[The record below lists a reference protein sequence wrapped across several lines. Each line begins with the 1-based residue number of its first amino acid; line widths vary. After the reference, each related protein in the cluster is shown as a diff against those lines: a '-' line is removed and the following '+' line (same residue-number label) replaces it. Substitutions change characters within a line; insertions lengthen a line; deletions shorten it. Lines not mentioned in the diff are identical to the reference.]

1 MRARL
6 RSLIDRIRKP
16 KATAIIA
23 TALSEA
29 KHLEN
34 DLQREHRRLQEQREI
49 NRALVDIADDKQ
61 ARDAQRFEQYQRYIA
76 EIVEANAMCGA
87 GPWQVGAEI
96 GGAAPTVRLPVRLAE
111 SLGLK
116 EAGPVG
122 DVSPLGAYGMYELLL
137 QNVNWQRE
145 INYSWLEFTRWGIQQ
160 IILICRLYW
169 IKNPIMR
176 RLVNVRAEYVFARGF
191 DITTDD
197 ETANDVIQDFI
208 RRNQKVLG
216 HVALTAQQR
225 SKDTDGNLF
234 WVFFPDKATGE
245 SDIRI
250 IDATE
255 IQDIWTDPD
264 DADVPQYYQRIWT
277 QRAHDAVSGSQ
288 ATTTMQAWYPA
299 IDYEPTVKP
308 ESIKGY
314 PVMWDAPV
322 YHRKIGTV
330 GKWLFGCPPVYPMVD
345 WAKESRR
352 FLEACASVR
361 QSLSQFA
368 TKISTKGG
376 QQAIEGIKQQ
386 LETQVGPGSPI
397 YDTNPPAVAGATW
410 VSGPG
415 TSMDAFKV
423 QGATFSP
430 EDVRRYLLMCCM
442 TLGMPETFLG
452 DVSTGNLATATS
464 LDRPTETVFLSIQ
477 EEWIEDLTVIVGF
490 MLKRSL
496 AAPSGKLREAAALPG
511 DVRIVAAPRQI
522 KSTPSGARRWVFR
535 EASKKAATDIEIR
548 VNFPAI
554 REGDMAA
561 LVKAGVEAMTLDNKG
576 GQIVGVDEKTGVLW
590 LMQQLG
596 MENAEEVVE
605 KMYPS
610 TGKDKYDPDRTKEV
624 LPPPIPK
631 TPPVPGVQPT
641 PADVQAT
648 MATANQDQNQQ
659 PPASK
664 VKEAFARLAN
674 AIEAHIGD

>member
-1 MRARL
+1 
-6 RSLIDRIRKP
+6 
-16 KATAIIA
+16 
-23 TALSEA
+23 
-29 KHLEN
+29 
-34 DLQREHRRLQEQREI
+34 
-49 NRALVDIADDKQ
+49 
-61 ARDAQRFEQYQRYIA
+61 
-76 EIVEANAMCGA
+76 
-87 GPWQVGAEI
+87 
-96 GGAAPTVRLPVRLAE
+96 
-111 SLGLK
+111 
-116 EAGPVG
+116 
-122 DVSPLGAYGMYELLL
+122 
-137 QNVNWQRE
+137 
-145 INYSWLEFTRWGIQQ
+145 
-160 IILICRLYW
+160 
-169 IKNPIMR
+169 
-176 RLVNVRAEYVFARGF
+176 
-191 DITTDD
+191 
-197 ETANDVIQDFI
+197 
-208 RRNQKVLG
+208 
-216 HVALTAQQR
+216 
-225 SKDTDGNLF
+225 
-234 WVFFPDKATGE
+234 
-245 SDIRI
+245 
-250 IDATE
+250 
-255 IQDIWTDPD
+255 
-264 DADVPQYYQRIWT
+264 
-277 QRAHDAVSGSQ
+277 
-288 ATTTMQAWYPA
+288 
-299 IDYEPTVKP
+299 
-308 ESIKGY
+308 
-314 PVMWDAPV
+314 MWDAPV

-345 WAKESRR
+345 WAKESRH

-368 TKISTKGG
+368 SKITTKGG

-386 LETQVGPGSPI
+386 LGTLVGPGSPI

-496 AAPSGKLREAAALPG
+496 TAPSGKLREAAALPG
-511 DVRIVAAPRQI
+511 DVRIIAAPRQI
-522 KSTPSGARRWVFR
+522 KSTQTGARHWVFR

-596 MENAEEVVE
+596 IENAEELVE

-610 TGKDKYDPDRTKEV
+610 IGKDKYDPDRTKEV

-648 MATANQDQNQQ
+648 MATATQNQNQQ
-659 PPASK
+659 TPAPK

>member
-16 KATAIIA
+16 KPTAIIA

-34 DLQREHRRLQEQREI
+34 DLQREHRRLQDQREI

-61 ARDAQRFEQYQRYIA
+61 ARDAQRFEQHQRYIA

-169 IKNPIMR
+169 IKNPIVR

-191 DITTDD
+191 DVTTDD
-197 ETANDVIQDFI
+197 ETANDAIQDFI

-245 SDIRI
+245 CDIRI

-277 QRAHDAVSGSQ
+277 QRAHDAVSASQ

-430 EDVRRYLLMCCM
+430 EDVRRYVLMCCA
-442 TLGMPETFLG
+442 TVGMPETFLG
-452 DVSTGNLATATS
+452 DVSTGNLATAMS

-496 AAPSGKLREAAALPG
+496 TAPSGKLREAAALPG
-511 DVRIVAAPRQI
+511 DVRIIAAPRQI
-522 KSTPSGARRWVFR
+522 KSTQTGARHWVFR
-535 EASKKAATDIEIR
+535 EASKKAATDIEVR

-596 MENAEEVVE
+596 IENAEELVE

-648 MATANQDQNQQ
+648 MATATQNQNQQ
-659 PPASK
+659 TPAPK

>member
-16 KATAIIA
+16 KPTAIIA

-34 DLQREHRRLQEQREI
+34 DLQREHRRLQDQREI

-61 ARDAQRFEQYQRYIA
+61 ARDAQRFEQHQRYIA

-169 IKNPIMR
+169 IKNPIVR

-191 DITTDD
+191 DVTTDD
-197 ETANDVIQDFI
+197 ETANDAIQDFI

-245 SDIRI
+245 CDIRT

-277 QRAHDAVSGSQ
+277 QRAHDAVSASQ

-430 EDVRRYLLMCCM
+430 EDVRRYVLMCCA
-442 TLGMPETFLG
+442 TVGMPETFLG
-452 DVSTGNLATATS
+452 DVSTGNLATAMS

-496 AAPSGKLREAAALPG
+496 TAPSGKLREAAALPG
-511 DVRIVAAPRQI
+511 DVRIIAAPRQI
-522 KSTPSGARRWVFR
+522 KSTQTGARHWVFR
-535 EASKKAATDIEIR
+535 EASKKAATDIEVR

-596 MENAEEVVE
+596 IENAEELVE

-648 MATANQDQNQQ
+648 MATATQNQNQQ
-659 PPASK
+659 TPAPK